1 MRTRAAPA
9 TNEDPAKE
17 RAMRIIII
25 CAASELV
32 LLVGAM
38 LAGAPVLAAVRVGAS
53 RAANAAVLLAIGL
66 ASWVLA
72 GIVINGVVARL
83 PEEGRSAAGF
93 LRIGNLDFNLAVF
106 TPMIVVAAA
115 LAYRLAFGLVVAAR
129 GGGLRDC
136 IRATLRSAPRSDRRA
151 V

>member
-1 MRTRAAPA
+1 V

-32 LLVGAM
+32 FLAGAM
-38 LAGAPVLAAVRVGAS
+38 LAGAPVLAAARAGAS
-53 RAANAAVLLAIGL
+53 RAANATVLLAIAL

-72 GIVINGVVARL
+72 GLVVNGVVARL
-83 PEEGRSAAGF
+83 PGEGRSAAGF
-93 LRIGNLDFNLAVF
+93 LSIGNLDFNLAVF
-106 TPMIVVAAA
+106 TPMIAVAAA
-115 LAYRLAFGLVVAAR
+115 LVYRLAFGLVVAAR

-136 IRATLRSAPRSDRRA
+136 IRASLRSAPRSNRRA